1 MKEEIENAR
10 EETILKSEQLSI
22 LENRYDQSQ
31 KEVSLPSFAQ
41 KFLS

>member
-31 KEVSLPSFAQ
+31 KEVSSL
-41 KFLS
+41 LSLNRLS